1 MPIYEYECVD
11 CTKRFERLVPISAS
25 TPSRCDCGS
34 LSVRRLVSRPGVVRR
49 LDVGLGRAAYPT
61 SWEETGGGDRE
72 TVLHW
77 QKRVEQ
83 ERKQEAKSP
92 ELVALR
98 AATADKRWQQA
109 HPGAHV
115 GAGVGSTHH
124 HGHSHPAR
132 HTDQIERPSGGQH
145 RLSGSGEPHGR
156 ERTQA

>member
-1 MPIYEYECVD
+1 MPIYEYECAD
-11 CTKRFERLVPISAS
+11 CTTRFERLVPVSAS
-25 TPSRCDCGS
+25 TTSRCDCGS

-77 QKRVEQ
+77 QRRVEQ
-83 ERKQEAKSP
+83 ERTQEATSP

-98 AATADKRWQQA
+98 AVAADKRWQQA

-115 GAGVGSTHH
+115 GAALEATHH
-124 HGHSHPAR
+124 HDHSHPAR
-132 HTDQIERPSGGQH
+132 HIDHIERPTGVRH
-145 RLSGSGEPHGR
+145 RSSGSGEPHRR
-156 ERTQA
+156 ERTEA